1 MGIDNLTL
9 LSTAVIGLEK
19 GKFYE
24 LWYIPDINSS
34 IVDFLK
40 RMKKEDI
47 DEYDK
52 MLNVFKQFLKIEAPH
67 TGVMKNP
74 KRYERSSQFRDI
86 FEMKNGGRLRV
97 TGFHDGRRLILVR
110 GFEKGTKKVQSREFK
125 TANEIRKKIVGEQ

>member
-1 MGIDNLTL
+1 MGIDNLAL
-9 LSTAVIGLEK
+9 LSTALIELEK

-24 LWYIPDINSS
+24 LWYIPTINSN

-40 RMKKEDI
+40 RQKKEDI
-47 DEYDK
+47 DEHDK
-52 MLNVFKQFLKIEAPH
+52 LLTVFKQFLKLEAPYS
-67 TGVMKNP
+67 GVMKNL

-86 FEMKNGGRLRV
+86 FEIKNGGRLRV

-125 TANEIRKKIVGEQ
+125 NANEIRKKIEGEQ